1 MFNKI
6 LVPLDGSPLAE
17 QALEKAVNIAQANDA
32 SLCLARIV
40 VPLEIVAPFV
50 EVQHVYDDA
59 VHRQKEEAQAYLDE
73 VAERLQGRLS
83 KPVHTE
89 ARLGMVAETILDC
102 AQENGVDLIVMCS
115 HGRTGF
121 SRWVYGSIAEKV
133 LRGAHCDTLIVRG
146 KFAE

>member
-1 MFNKI
+1 MFKKI

-17 QALEKAVNIAQANDA
+17 QALDKALSIAKASDA
-32 SLCLARIV
+32 ELCLARVV
-40 VPLEIVAPFV
+40 VPLEVVAPFV

-59 VHRQKEEAQAYLDE
+59 IHRQREEAQVYLNE
-73 VAERLQGRLS
+73 VAERLQAHLD
-83 KPVHTE
+83 KPIQCE

-102 AQENGVDLIVMCS
+102 AQEHGVDLIVMCS

-146 KFAE
+146 QFE